1 MIVRPLLRLAPALVL
16 LASVLASATATA
28 GDLLLPGRGRIL
40 SATLTQSL
48 IGEYHVDNDPVEGN
62 PAEKYFDIKN
72 RTEIVLLHGTTSFN
86 LRFDATG
93 FIGTLDGSRHQDRI
107 SLEKISLSSVQ
118 RAFDVGAGDF
128 YVKVGRLALDMT
140 RVDQLASDT
149 TLRGG
154 ILRLRSRYVDG
165 LLFGGWVNPLD
176 MDDFSE
182 VPMRIPS
189 DVIGGARLEVRPMP
203 ALRVGLQYVGAGLE
217 PNVGVSRNA
226 THILGG
232 TIELPSLA
240 RRLSLYAEF
249 DYMSRAQGLEIIHG
263 HGTYFGGSGNFGP
276 LAVLL
281 EFKLYREFDLGN
293 SLQGK
298 DPSQS
303 DTNIYGYLRP
313 PTLMHKKA
321 EVLNNANVIGPR
333 LKLDLR
339 LQSLGTILFASYGRF
354 HEPDP
359 GGDFFSGGI
368 NIDDLYAGFQQPLP
382 GGALDVSGGW
392 RRDLRDDQG
401 TAITNYSQ
409 IFAEAEASF
418 QIRAGQTLELEV
430 QFRKT
435 EKAAKEFS
443 DFFIGVGYRPS
454 RYFSGGVQYE
464 WSNEFK
470 APEQN
475 PEGFTVR
482 NHFGAVRA
490 TVNFTPSSFARIL
503 GGTTRGGVRCLD
515 GYCREFPPFIGVKME
530 VVVQL

>member
-1 MIVRPLLRLAPALVL
+1 VLSPRSLLVVHALALLLPAAPAD
-16 LASVLASATATA
+16 AA
-28 GDLLLPGRGRIL
+28 DLLLPGRGRIL
-40 SATLTQSL
+40 SATLTQAL
-48 IGEYHVDNDPVEGN
+48 IGEYHTDDDPVEGN
-62 PAEKYFDIKN
+62 PAERYFDIKN
-72 RTEIVLLHGTTSFN
+72 RTDIVLLHGTTSFN

-93 FIGTLDGSRHQDRI
+93 FIGTNDGSRHQDRF
-107 SLEKISLSSVQ
+107 SLEKISISSVQ
-118 RAFDVGAGDF
+118 RSFDLAAGDF

-176 MDDFSE
+176 MDDFNE
-182 VPMRIPS
+182 VPMRIPN
-189 DVIGGARLEVRPMP
+189 DVIGGARLEVRPNS
-203 ALRVGLQYVGAGLE
+203 ALRLGLQYVGAGLE
-217 PNVGVSRNA
+217 ADFGMLRDA

-240 RRLSLYAEF
+240 KRISLYTEF
-249 DYMSRAQGLEIIHG
+249 DYMSRARDRDIIQGY
-263 HGTYFGGSGNFGP
+263 GTYFGGSGNFGP

-281 EFKLYREFDLGN
+281 EFKLYREFMLGN
-293 SLQGK
+293 DLQPK
-298 DPSQS
+298 NSAQN
-303 DTNIYGYLRP
+303 DTNIYAYLKP

-321 EVLNNANVIGPR
+321 EVLNNKNVMGPR

-339 LQSLGTILFASYGRF
+339 IQSLGTLLFASYGRF
-354 HEPDP
+354 NEP
-359 GGDFFSGGI
+359 GETFFDDTSI
-368 NIDDLYAGFQQPLP
+368 NIDDVYGGFPQPLP

-392 RRDLRDDQG
+392 RRDVRIDQG
-401 TAITNYSQ
+401 TTITEYSQ

-418 QIRAGQTLELEV
+418 QVRAGQTLELELHY
-430 QFRKT
+430 RKT

-470 APEQN
+470 VPEQN
-475 PEGFTVR
+475 PEGYGVR

-490 TVNFTPSSFARIL
+490 TVNFTPSSYARIL
-503 GGTTRGGVRCLD
+503 GGTTRGGMRCLD
-515 GYCREFPPFIGVKME
+515 GFCREFPPFIGVKLE